1 MHDLTQVLAL
11 WRAWQQAQ
19 GLSARTI
26 DERAAA
32 VRLLSDSAGCPP
44 LEVTTLDVVAFIGRT
59 GLMPSS
65 RASYHERVRAFC
77 RWAVKVGLRVD
88 DPSENVP
95 VPRRPMGVPRPVH
108 DHELRSL
115 LAACSR
121 RRTRTMVLLG
131 ALAGLRVHEIAKVHG
146 EDVDLVAGTL
156 TVTGKGGSTQ
166 IIPLHEELLAQ
177 ARTYPR
183 DDYWFPAYSS
193 QGSGQPHVGRQ
204 AVGEAIARAMKRAG
218 IRATP
223 HQLRH
228 WYGST
233 LLEQGTDVRV
243 VQELMRHRSL
253 QSTQIYTRVSPRQRQ
268 AAIAVLALPRS
279 A

>member
-1 MHDLTQVLAL
+1 MHDLTPVLDL

-19 GLSARTI
+19 GLAARTI

-32 VRLLSDSAGCPP
+32 VRLLARGRAP
-44 LEVTTLDVVAFIGRT
+44 LELTTLDVVAFIGRA
-59 GLMPSS
+59 GLAAST
-65 RASYHERVRAFC
+65 RASYHERIRAFY
-77 RWAVKVGLRVD
+77 RWAVKVGLRAD
-88 DPSENVP
+88 DPTDGVP
-95 VPRRPMGVPRPVH
+95 VPRRPAGIPRPVH
-108 DHELRSL
+108 DHELHAL
-115 LAACSR
+115 LAACTR

-146 EDVDLVAGTL
+146 ADVDLVTGSI

-166 IIPLHEELLAQ
+166 LVPLHTELLKEAQ
-177 ARTYPR
+177 RYPR
-183 DDYWFPAYSS
+183 DGYWFPSYSA
-193 QGSGQPHVGRQ
+193 QGPARPHIARQ
-204 AVGEAIARAMKRAG
+204 AVGEAIARTMKRAG

-228 WYGST
+228 WYGSS
-233 LLEQGTDVRV
+233 LLEQGVDVRV

-253 QSTQIYTRVSPRQRQ
+253 QSTQIYTRVSDRTRQ
-268 AAIAVLALPRS
+268 AAIAVLALPWS